1 MLYEALEQARV
12 EALGARRMPGVGENL
27 AAAMEQRYRRQGLHR
42 VTDRTEATMPEVVRL
57 MARERLTGAPPP
69 PAARR
74 VCELWAPLI
83 ESKIGRALSGLED
96 CLEDQ
101 ETYCEAVRQLIADL
115 DIDQIGRASCRE
127 RVCQYV

>member
-1 MLYEALEQARV
+1 MRISDLNSDVCSSDLHDPELYARRMPSGDVAPMLYEALEQARV

-57 MARERLTGAPPP
+57 
-69 PAARR
+69 
-74 VCELWAPLI
+74 
-83 ESKIGRALSGLED
+83 K
-96 CLEDQ
+96 
-101 ETYCEAVRQLIADL
+101 
-115 DIDQIGRASCRE
+115 IGRASCRE